1 MDEGEDVTGRK
12 VLRGRIGLGIALAAG
27 IGLLAGCESSEE
39 KAQKHYQSGLALLE
53 QGDVSRAMVEFRN
66 VFALDG
72 SHEAARETYA
82 RLVREQ
88 GNVREA
94 YSQYLRLVEQHP
106 NNLGARKALAEMA
119 LDAGNW
125 EEAERNGRAAL
136 TLDPNDPGN
145 QAIGAMLDYRVALQS
160 RDEAARNRALDAA
173 RAVLNA
179 HPEQDV
185 ARRVVMD
192 AYVRNSDWE
201 SVLTTL
207 DDGLKLEPN
216 SAEWQ
221 RMRAAALFQLGRT
234 DELEAQLRQ
243 MAAAHPA
250 DQEIETSLLALLVN
264 QKRPEAAE
272 EFLRGRIDPASADP
286 LARQRL
292 IAFIAQTRGLP
303 AARQELD
310 RIIASNPPE
319 PGTYRTMRA
328 GIDFDAGD
336 HNGAMAEMQSI
347 IDSKPGPA
355 VLNQARVT
363 LARMMAQTG
372 NKVGGR
378 ALVEEVLA
386 ADATNV
392 DALKLKANWLI
403 DDDKTGD
410 ALVALRSAL
419 EYAPRDPQ
427 VMTLMARAHE
437 RDGSRDLMGEM
448 LSQAV
453 VASNRAPAES
463 LRYAAFL
470 EQDGK
475 HLPAE
480 DALVNALR
488 LQPRNVDLLSALGR
502 VYVAMKD
509 WPRADHVVRTLKEI
523 GTDQAVSSANEIT
536 ANRLAALNQDQ
547 ELASFLRGLAAE
559 GDSGPGVELAL
570 IRTSLL
576 RGDTQEAMR
585 QAEALLA
592 KAPDNPTAL
601 YLHAAVLLSA
611 GQGDKGLEEMR
622 ALTQAHPDFE
632 MGWAAL
638 HNALL
643 SRKDTQGASAAL
655 EAGLAAIPMAPTLSW
670 IKAGVLEKSGDIDGA
685 IKLYEGMYER
695 DSNSPIIA
703 NNLASLLATYRDDDA
718 SLDRAYTVARRLRG
732 TTVPAFQDTYGWIA
746 YRRGNYDEALGNL
759 EPAARGLP
767 QDDMV
772 QSHLGLTYAAL
783 GRKDQALAI
792 LQPLVAKDD
801 LAAPP
806 AYMDRLK
813 AEVARLT
820 APPAGAAPGAPPPEA
835 GGTAT
840 TGQTGN

>member
-39 KAQKHYQSGLALLE
+39 KAQKHYESGLALLE

-66 VFALDG
+66 VFSLDG
-72 SHEAARETYA
+72 KHQEARQTYA
-82 RLVREQ
+82 RLLREQ
-88 GNVREA
+88 GSIREA
-94 YSQYLRLVEQHP
+94 YSQYLRLVEQYP
-106 NNLGARKALAEMA
+106 DNIEGNRALAEMA
-119 LDAGNW
+119 LDASNW
-125 EEAERNGRAAL
+125 DDAERYGRAAL
-136 TLDPNDPGN
+136 RLAPDEPEVQG
-145 QAIGAMLDYRVALQS
+145 IGAMIDYRAALMNRDEDAGQAALQ
-160 RDEAARNRALDAA
+160 RAQALVSQHPELVVPRRVILDSLV
-173 RAVLNA
+173 RQSDWDAVLA
-179 HPEQDV
+179 SLE
-185 ARRVVMD
+185 
-192 AYVRNSDWE
+192 E
-201 SVLTTL
+201 
-207 DDGLKLEPN
+207 GLQHDPDSFEF
-216 SAEWQ
+216 Q

-243 MAAAHPA
+243 MAIANPE
-250 DQEIETSLLALLVN
+250 DTEIENSLLGLLIN

-272 EFLRGRIDPASADP
+272 EFLRSRVDPASADP
-286 LARQRL
+286 AARQRL
-292 IAFIAQTRGLP
+292 ISFIAQTRGMP
-303 AARQELD
+303 AAREEID
-310 RIIASNPPE
+310 RIIAGNPPKV
-319 PGTYRTMRA
+319 GIYRTMRA
-328 GIDFDAGD
+328 GIDFDAGSRD
-336 HNGAMAEMQSI
+336 GAMAEMKSI
-347 IDSKPGPA
+347 IDSKPEA
-355 VLNQARVT
+355 DVLNQARVT

-386 ADATNV
+386 STPNDV

-419 EYAPRDPQ
+419 EYAPRDSQ

-437 RDGSRDLMGEM
+437 RGGSRDLMGEM

-523 GTDQAVSSANEIT
+523 GTDQAVNSANEIT

-576 RGDTQEAMR
+576 RGDTQEALR
-585 QAEALLA
+585 QADALLA

-611 GQGDKGLEEMR
+611 GQADKGLEEMR
-622 ALTQAHPDFE
+622 ALTQSHPDFE

-643 SRKDTQGASAAL
+643 SSGDTEGAGKAL

-670 IKAGVLEKSGDIDGA
+670 IKAGILEKSGDIDGA
-685 IKLYEGMYER
+685 INLYEAMYER

-703 NNLASLLATYRDDDA
+703 NNLASLLAGYRSDDA

-746 YRRGNYDEALGNL
+746 YRRGNYDEALTNL

-767 QDDMV
+767 QDGTV
-772 QSHLGLTYAAL
+772 QYHLAMTYSAL
-783 GRKDQALAI
+783 GRKDEAKQLLLRLEEGAIPLPADYTDRVKAELAR
-792 LQPLVAKDD
+792 
-801 LAAPP
+801 LAAPEEP
-806 AYMDRLK
+806 A
-813 AEVARLT
+813 V
-820 APPAGAAPGAPPPEA
+820 AAPEA
-835 GGTAT
+835 R
-840 TGQTGN
+840 N